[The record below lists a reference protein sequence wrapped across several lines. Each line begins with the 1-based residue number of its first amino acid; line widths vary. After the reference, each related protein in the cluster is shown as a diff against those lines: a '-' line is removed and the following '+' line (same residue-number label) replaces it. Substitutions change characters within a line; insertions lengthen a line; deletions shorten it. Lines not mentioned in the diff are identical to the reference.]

1 MSKNVEEL
9 RRQIEEYYLPR
20 QLVDAILDLGG
31 IPSSSRETHVGVG
44 FIDIVDYTFLSKFL
58 SPKENQEV
66 LNGLYTAFNS
76 VLKRHGGYLNKIEGD
91 SVMFHYGGFTDER
104 TRTGDEDQALRVI
117 AKELF
122 YTCVEMQRV
131 AVLFNQA
138 NARFLSENT
147 SEEDRNALQRAFEII
162 SRLRKD
168 DELMSS
174 MNAMFQIR
182 IRVGASIGEVTI
194 GNFGPEG
201 ARQWDV
207 IGVPVIDAKRMETT
221 APVGGL
227 RIAREYYEILEQ
239 IGVVDEY
246 YQRFI
251 RENQILGSRYQHI
264 SKEELFHYKLVVIE
278 SKKDARYETYSIQ
291 VNPGLPEQIASQV
304 ESLLDQGPSGAD
316 ITLQLLQAYRGNR
329 YIVDAIEELFARVGI
344 KLRRRD
350 MFEPMYPKR
359 FRELMNETGGEVEA
373 LERRIHEEYSLFD
386 LFEKLGKYQDIIKTS
401 PSGRGAPAQFGNFE
415 QYMTEERERIQRVF
429 EDEKNAIVQRS
440 YFYNVVYPILFTSIR
455 ASILEYQSESEELE
469 LLSS

>member
-1 MSKNVEEL
+1 MSRNTDEL

-31 IPSSSRETHVGVG
+31 IPSSARETDVGVG
-44 FIDIVDYTFLSKFL
+44 FIDIVDYTYLSKFL

-104 TRTGDEDQALRVI
+104 TRTGDEAQALRMI

-122 YTCVEMQRV
+122 FTCVEMQRV

-138 NARFLSENT
+138 NQRFLSENS
-147 SEEDRNALQRAFEII
+147 SEKDRQALQRAFEII
-162 SRLRKD
+162 SRLRE
-168 DELMSS
+168 DEALMSS

-182 IRVGASIGEVTI
+182 IRVGASVGVVTI

-207 IGVPVIDAKRMETT
+207 IGIPVIDAKRMETT

-227 RIAREYYEILEQ
+227 RIAKEYFDILNQ

-246 YQRFI
+246 YKRFL
-251 RENQILGSRYQHI
+251 REAQILGSRYQQI
-264 SKEELFHYKLVVIE
+264 TKEELFQYKPVTIE
-278 SKKDARYETYSIQ
+278 NKKNARYETYSIQ
-291 VNPGLPEQIASQV
+291 VNPGLPEQIASQA
-304 ESLLDQGPSGAD
+304 ESLLEQGASGAD
-316 ITLQLLQAYRGNR
+316 IILQLLQAYRGNR
-329 YIVDAIEELFARVGI
+329 FIIDAMEELFVRKGI
-344 KLRRRD
+344 RIRRRD
-350 MFEPMYPKR
+350 MFEPMYPR
-359 FRELMNETGGEVEA
+359 RYHELFRECNGDMEQ
-373 LERRIHEEYSLFD
+373 LEERIRQEYSLFD
-386 LFEKLGKYQDIIKTS
+386 LFQKLGKYQDIIKT
-401 PSGRGAPAQFGNFE
+401 APEFLETPIQFGNFE
-415 QYMTEERERIQRVF
+415 QYMHEERERIQRRF
-429 EDEKNAIVQRS
+429 EEQKQAIVQRS
-440 YFYNVVYPILFTSIR
+440 YFYNVVYPIVFTSIR
-455 ASILEYQSESEELE
+455 ASILEFQSESEELE

>member
-1 MSKNVEEL
+1 M
-9 RRQIEEYYLPR
+9 
-20 QLVDAILDLGG
+20 DAILDIGG
-31 IPSSSRETHVGVG
+31 IPSTSRETHVGVG

-104 TRTGDEDQALRVI
+104 TRTDDDEHVLRVI

-147 SEEDRNALQRAFEII
+147 SEEDRLALQRAFEII

-227 RIAREYYEILEQ
+227 RIAREYYEILQQ

-264 SKEELFHYKLVVIE
+264 GREELFQYKMVLIE
-278 SKKDARYETYSIQ
+278 SKKNARYETYSIQ
-291 VNPGLPEQIASQV
+291 VNPGLPEQLASQI

-316 ITLQLLQAYRGNR
+316 IILQLIQSYRGNR
-329 YIVDAIEELFARVGI
+329 YVVDAIEELFARVGI
-344 KLRRRD
+344 RLRRRD

-359 FRELMNETGGEVEA
+359 FRELMNETGGDVES
-373 LERRIHEEYSLFD
+373 LEQRIREEYSLFD

-401 PSGRGAPAQFGNFE
+401 PDRRDTPAQFGNFE
-415 QYMTEERERIQRVF
+415 QYMAEERDRIQRVF
-429 EDEKNAIVQRS
+429 EEEKHAIVQRS
-440 YFYNVVYPILFTSIR
+440 YFYNVVYPIVFTSIR

>member
-1 MSKNVEEL
+1 MSKDVDEL

-20 QLVDAILDLGG
+20 QLVDAILDIGG

-44 FIDIVDYTFLSKFL
+44 FIDIVDYTYLSKFL

-66 LNGLYTAFNS
+66 LNGLYTAFNT

-104 TRTGDEDQALRVI
+104 TRTGDEAAALRVI

-122 YTCVEMQRV
+122 YSCVEMQRV

-138 NARFLSENT
+138 NARFLSENS
-147 SEEDRNALQRAFEII
+147 SEEDRSALQRAFEII
-162 SRLRKD
+162 SRLRQD
-168 DELMSS
+168 DELMAS

-207 IGVPVIDAKRMETT
+207 IGIPVIDAKRMETT

-227 RIAREYYEILEQ
+227 RIAREYYDILKQ

-246 YQRFI
+246 YQRFV
-251 RENQILGSRYQHI
+251 REAQILGSRYQHM
-264 SKEELFHYKLVVIE
+264 SKEELFQYKAVVLE
-278 SKKDARYETYSIQ
+278 DKKNARYETYSIQ
-291 VNPGLPEQIASQV
+291 VNPGLPEQIASQA
-304 ESLLDQGPSGAD
+304 ESLLEQGPSGVD
-316 ITLQLLQAYRGNR
+316 IILRLLQSYRGNR
-329 YIVDAIEELFARVGI
+329 YIIDAMEELFAKIGI

-350 MFEPMYPKR
+350 MYEPMYPKR
-359 FRELMNETGGEVEA
+359 YRELMAESNGDMDVVEK
-373 LERRIHEEYSLFD
+373 RIRDDCSLFD
-386 LFEKLGKYQDIIKTS
+386 LFGKLGKYQDIIKTA
-401 PSGRGAPAQFGNFE
+401 PAQRNQPAQFGNFE
-415 QYMTEERERIQRVF
+415 QYMLEERERIQHVF
-429 EDEKNAIVQRS
+429 EEEKQAIVQRS
-440 YFYNVVYPILFTSIR
+440 YFYNVVYPIVFTSIR

>member
-1 MSKNVEEL
+1 MSRNTDEL

-31 IPSSSRETHVGVG
+31 IPSSSRETDVGVG
-44 FIDIVDYTFLSKFL
+44 FIDIVDYTYLSKFL

-104 TRTGDEDQALRVI
+104 TRTGDEAQALRMI

-122 YTCVEMQRV
+122 FTCVEMQRV

-138 NARFLSENT
+138 NQRFLSENS
-147 SEEDRNALQRAFEII
+147 SEKDRQALQRAFEII
-162 SRLRKD
+162 SRLRE
-168 DELMSS
+168 DEALMSS

-182 IRVGASIGEVTI
+182 IRVGASIGVVTI

-207 IGVPVIDAKRMETT
+207 IGIPVIDAKRMEST

-227 RIAREYYEILEQ
+227 RIAKEYFDILNQ

-246 YQRFI
+246 YKRFL
-251 RENQILGSRYQHI
+251 REAQILGSRYQQI
-264 SKEELFHYKLVVIE
+264 TKEELFQYKPVTIE
-278 SKKDARYETYSIQ
+278 NKKNARYETYSIQ
-291 VNPGLPEQIASQV
+291 VNPGLPEQIASQA
-304 ESLLDQGPSGAD
+304 ESLLEQGPSGAD
-316 ITLQLLQAYRGNR
+316 IILQLLQAYRGNR
-329 YIVDAIEELFARVGI
+329 FIIDAMEELFVRKGI
-344 KLRRRD
+344 RIRRRD
-350 MFEPMYPKR
+350 MFEPMYPR
-359 FRELMNETGGEVEA
+359 RYHELFQECNGDMEQ
-373 LERRIHEEYSLFD
+373 LEERIRQEYSLFD
-386 LFEKLGKYQDIIKTS
+386 IFQKLGKYQDIIKT
-401 PSGRGAPAQFGNFE
+401 APEFLETPIAFGNFE
-415 QYMTEERERIQRVF
+415 QYMLEERERIQRRF
-429 EDEKNAIVQRS
+429 EEQKQAIVQRS
-440 YFYNVVYPILFTSIR
+440 YFYNVVYPIVFTSIR
-455 ASILEYQSESEELE
+455 ASILEFQSESEELE